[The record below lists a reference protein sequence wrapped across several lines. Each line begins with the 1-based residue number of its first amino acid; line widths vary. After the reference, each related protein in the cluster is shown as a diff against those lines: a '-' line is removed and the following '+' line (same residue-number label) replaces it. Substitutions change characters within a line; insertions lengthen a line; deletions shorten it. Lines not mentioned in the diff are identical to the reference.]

1 MGSVV
6 GFTVSSFLC
15 GLAPNLPLLIFFRIV
30 QGATGGGLQPL
41 SQAIM
46 LEAFPPR
53 KRGMAMAFW
62 GLGIVVA
69 PMLGPVVGGWLT
81 DNYSWR
87 WVFYINIP
95 IGLLAIAMTYLFVFD
110 PKYIKRGSGRVDY
123 WGMGLLVLGI
133 GALQIMLDKGQQEDW
148 FESRFILTL
157 AVLAGVGLAALI
169 VRELKAEHPIV
180 DLSVFRNR
188 TFAAGVLLITV
199 LGFVLYGS
207 TVLLPLFMQTLLG
220 YSAFEA
226 GLATLPRGATSF
238 VMMPL
243 IGLMMTKVEP
253 RRLLAT
259 GVVAVTASLLLLSR
273 MSLDVGYWNFF
284 LALVIQGGALG
295 LLFIPLT
302 TITNDPIPRERMGNA
317 TSIFNLMRNIG
328 GSIGIATSTTLLAR
342 HAQVHTNV
350 LGGHVDPYGLAS
362 RAQLQAM
369 AGAFV
374 QQGSD
379 PVTAA
384 RQAAA
389 AVFGR
394 VQQQAAMMSYNDVY
408 LLMAAMFA
416 SMLLLI
422 PLMRKPR
429 HFGSKPGSH

>member
-1 MGSVV
+1 
-6 GFTVSSFLC
+6 
-15 GLAPNLPLLIFFRIV
+15 
-30 QGATGGGLQPL
+30 
-41 SQAIM
+41 
-46 LEAFPPR
+46 
-53 KRGMAMAFW
+53 
-62 GLGIVVA
+62 
-69 PMLGPVVGGWLT
+69 
-81 DNYSWR
+81 
-87 WVFYINIP
+87 
-95 IGLLAIAMTYLFVFD
+95 
-110 PKYIKRGSGRVDY
+110 
-123 WGMGLLVLGI
+123 
-133 GALQIMLDKGQQEDW
+133 
-148 FESRFILTL
+148 
-157 AVLAGVGLAALI
+157 
-169 VRELKAEHPIV
+169 
-180 DLSVFRNR
+180 
-188 TFAAGVLLITV
+188 
-199 LGFVLYGS
+199 
-207 TVLLPLFMQTLLG
+207 
-220 YSAFEA
+220 
-226 GLATLPRGATSF
+226 
-238 VMMPL
+238 MMPL

-259 GVVAVTASLLLLSR
+259 GVVAVSASLLLLSR

-284 LALVIQGGALG
+284 LALIIQGGALG

-342 HAQVHTNV
+342 NAQVHTHV
-350 LGGHVDPYGLAS
+350 LGGHVDPYGLAA
-362 RAQLQAM
+362 REQLQGI

-379 PVTAA
+379 PVTAS

-429 HFGSKPGSH
+429 HYGPH